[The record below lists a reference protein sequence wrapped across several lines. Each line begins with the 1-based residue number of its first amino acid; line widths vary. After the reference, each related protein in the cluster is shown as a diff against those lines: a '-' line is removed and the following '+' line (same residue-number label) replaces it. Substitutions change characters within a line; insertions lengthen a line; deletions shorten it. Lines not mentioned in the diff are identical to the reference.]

1 MKYDQ
6 RKNAFPRKSLAILIG
21 LSPLMMGATSGCDA
35 FRDSMVASLET
46 ATAAALNAV
55 VASFFDGFDSNS
67 L

>member
-1 MKYDQ
+1 
-6 RKNAFPRKSLAILIG
+6 
-21 LSPLMMGATSGCDA
+21 MGATSGCDA